1 MRYIYTAYYTLCTYT
16 YGTTN
21 FIVRMYIRTYKIIC
35 IQESRCLATV
45 PLLKECL
52 VKEKVLILRG
62 KRFRP
67 ERYVYGSACICSCMY
82 MHVSSLISSPIPT
95 NEGEDLVYIYYR
107 SLGFRH
113 SLSCV
118 PVRVVFASS

>member
-21 FIVRMYIRTYKIIC
+21 FIVCTYICTYVVCMYIQYNLY
-35 IQESRCLATV
+35 QESRSLATV

-82 MHVSSLISSPIPT
+82 MHVSSLTYPAPFPQMRERIWYISIIGLWASDI
-95 NEGEDLVYIYYR
+95 
-107 SLGFRH
+107 H
-113 SLSCV
+113 S
-118 PVRVVFASS
+118 VVFQ